1 MIRRPPR
8 STRQSTLFPYTTL
21 FRAQRAEAV
30 DALQL
35 LELELLDLAGDV
47 AEVTQVLEIA
57 AILLGLGRLAVHDGD
72 LARLGHALGRALDQ
86 RLVDPLLHDLVA
98 DVVGAVDVE
107 ALLVEA
113 EADRERR
120 VLHEHQ
126 VR

>member
-1 MIRRPPR
+1 MRRWR
-8 STRQSTLFPYTTL
+8 RRAAVSGTASVSGADRGGSERAAVERVAQ
-21 FRAQRAEAV
+21 RDRHAQRAEAV

-86 RLVDPLLHDLVA
+86 RLEIGRASCREKGKSPVDA
-98 DVVGAVDVE
+98 VG
-107 ALLVEA
+107 
-113 EADRERR
+113 
-120 VLHEHQ
+120 
-126 VR
+126 